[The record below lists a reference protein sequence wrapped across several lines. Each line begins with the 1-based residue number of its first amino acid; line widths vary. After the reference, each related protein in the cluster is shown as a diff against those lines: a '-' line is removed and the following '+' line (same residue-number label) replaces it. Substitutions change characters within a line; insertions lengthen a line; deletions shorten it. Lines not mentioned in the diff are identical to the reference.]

1 MLAREAPIV
10 GSSVRSASPVTPLD
24 NLGPQIWDASPFS
37 IVVTDYATEPTQR
50 KIIYVNA
57 AFTDL
62 TGFAADEV
70 IGKPVTLMDGPRT
83 DPNRSAEC
91 EATLKN
97 SKTYDATFFHY
108 RKDGSEYLS
117 RATVAPLIEP
127 DGKAKFLMLIEVMV
141 SSIEQSA
148 LNEDA
153 RFVGAFVP
161 LTLPM
166 PLREYP
172 SAAMP
177 AHLPSHPQLDALREL
192 WTTIR
197 GKRAL
202 PRRSDFDLGTVK
214 QWATQLS
221 VATVTPDGRFQFRLF
236 GTELTRIYGRDLSG
250 CILDDLTPKDLWSVV
265 IMHYREVVRTRQPL
279 FAPISIANGRWYNE
293 VSRLLLPLAD
303 VGDAV
308 AFVMAA
314 DYPRLSS

>member
-1 MLAREAPIV
+1 
-10 GSSVRSASPVTPLD
+10 VTPLD
-24 NLGPQIWDASPFS
+24 SLGPQIWDASPFS
-37 IVVTDYATEPTQR
+37 IVVTDYASEPTQR
-50 KIIYVNA
+50 KILYVNS
-57 AFTDL
+57 AFTRL

-70 IGKPVTLMDGPRT
+70 IGKSVTLMDGPRT

-148 LNEDA
+148 LNQDMP
-153 RFVGAFVP
+153 RVGAFVP

-172 SAAMP
+172 STTMST
-177 AHLPSHPQLDALREL
+177 HLPSHPELDALKDL
-192 WTTIR
+192 WRTIR
-197 GKRAL
+197 GTRAL
-202 PRRSDFDLGTVK
+202 PQRNDFDLGTVK
-214 QWATQLS
+214 RWATQLS

-293 VSRLLLPLAD
+293 VSRLLLPLGD
-303 VGDAV
+303 GDGGDAV
-308 AFVMAA
+308 ALVMAA